1 MIEPEAE
8 LNLREVIKSNKFGKA
23 MHTHREEVKQTLSL
37 RCQIRVLLYLPY
49 LRLLYQVRHQT
60 TIDHP
65 ILIIVPGASQ
75 TDNRRP
81 KTLSMAPG
89 YTPNHE
95 YYHQDCMRYQG
106 MAYAHDLEKKT
117 KQALVQ
123 MTLVVWPLGKAR
135 NDALNLVSDLCAA
148 NPYSD
153 ACLSQSCCSLIS
165 KSCTLAYKMCCGQSL
180 KILDCKI
187 PRDKSHCQHDHFKMA
202 K

>member
-1 MIEPEAE
+1 
-8 LNLREVIKSNKFGKA
+8 
-23 MHTHREEVKQTLSL
+23 MHMHREEVKQTLSL
-37 RCQIRVLLYLPY
+37 RCQIQVLLYLPY
-49 LRLLYQVRHQT
+49 LGLLYQVRHQT

-81 KTLSMAPG
+81 KTPSMAPG

-95 YYHQDCMRYQG
+95 YYHQDHMQYQS

-123 MTLVVWPLGKAR
+123 TMLVVWPLGKAR
-135 NDALNLVSDLCAA
+135 NDVLSPVSDLCAA

-153 ACLSQSCCSLIS
+153 ACLSQLCCSLIL
-165 KSCTLAYKMCCGQSL
+165 KSRTLAYKMCCWQSSKNIGL
-180 KILDCKI
+180 QD
-187 PRDKSHCQHDHFKMA
+187 PWRQKSLPT
-202 K
+202 